1 MLDHNQKESKRW
13 KDQSDYDF
21 QLADKLL
28 SDEYSISCFLFQQAA
43 EKIIVSY
50 LVLRGT
56 DKVWG
61 SSISDLAEDCLAI
74 DPTFDF
80 LKSYGPILDKYL
92 YLTRYPT
99 YSISGSPFQIF
110 DITDAE
116 KAKELSNEVIKFC
129 EEKIKELQ

>member
-1 MLDHNQKESKRW
+1 MLESNIKESKRW

-21 QLADKLL
+21 LLASKLL
-28 SDEYSISCFLFQQAA
+28 DSDYSISCFLFQQAA
-43 EKIIVSY
+43 EKSIVSY
-50 LVLRGT
+50 LILRGT

-92 YLTRYPT
+92 YSTRYPT
-99 YSISGSPFQIF
+99 FSISGSPFEIF
-110 DITDAE
+110 NISDAE

-129 EEKIKELQ
+129 EEKIKDL

>member
-110 DITDAE
+110 DIKDAE